1 MEIKIELTKNPKS
14 KPDNNKLVFGKY
26 FTDHMFVADY
36 EEGKGWYKGAIMP
49 YQPLMMNPA
58 SMVLHYGQAVFE
70 GLKCYRAA
78 DGRLLL
84 FRPENNFNR
93 LNSSDD
99 RLCIPEIDVNFAM
112 DALLKLLEVDKD
124 WVPDGSGTSL
134 YIRPFTIA
142 TQACLGVHPSR
153 SYKFIIILSPVGAY
167 YPEGLNPIKIYIEDE
182 YVRSVRG
189 GLGFTKATANYA
201 ASLKGQEKANSMG
214 YAQVL
219 WLDAIE
225 RKYVEEVGTTNVFF
239 KINGEI
245 ITPPLEGSILPGITR
260 DSVIALLKSWGYTVS
275 ERKISVDE
283 IFEAHA
289 KGILD
294 ESFATGTAAVISPI
308 GEFYWDGK
316 TIDLAGGKIGPVSQK
331 LYDELT
337 GIQYGRLEDPFGW
350 VKEVT
355 LNVK

>member
-1 MEIKIELTKNPKS
+1 
-14 KPDNNKLVFGKY
+14 
-26 FTDHMFVADY
+26 
-36 EEGKGWYKGAIMP
+36 
-49 YQPLMMNPA
+49 
-58 SMVLHYGQAVFE
+58 
-70 GLKCYRAA
+70 
-78 DGRLLL
+78 
-84 FRPENNFNR
+84 
-93 LNSSDD
+93 
-99 RLCIPEIDVNFAM
+99 
-112 DALLKLLEVDKD
+112 
-124 WVPDGSGTSL
+124 
-134 YIRPFTIA
+134 
-142 TQACLGVHPSR
+142 
-153 SYKFIIILSPVGAY
+153 
-167 YPEGLNPIKIYIEDE
+167 
-182 YVRSVRG
+182 
-189 GLGFTKATANYA
+189 
-201 ASLKGQEKANSMG
+201 
-214 YAQVL
+214 VL

-260 DSVIALLKSWGYTVS
+260 DSVIALLNRWGYTVS